1 MTRSMRRT
9 RSLLL
14 VVLALFAVQ
23 VCSVAFAA
31 DTDIETQG
39 PEDPSAAEAP
49 IQVRISQGTA
59 SP

>member
-1 MTRSMRRT
+1 MRCT
-9 RSLLL
+9 RSLLF
-14 VVLALFAVQ
+14 VVLALFVVQ

-39 PEDPSAAEAP
+39 PEDPSAAEAQ
-49 IQVRISQGTA
+49 IQARISQATA